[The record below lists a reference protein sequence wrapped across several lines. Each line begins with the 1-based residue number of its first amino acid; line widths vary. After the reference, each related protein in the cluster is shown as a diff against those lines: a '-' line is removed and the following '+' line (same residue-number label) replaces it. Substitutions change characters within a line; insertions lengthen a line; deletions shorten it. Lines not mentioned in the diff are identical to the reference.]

1 MRAVIGVGSENKY
14 RMKIYSLDKFVA
26 WLTLTS
32 GLTISLVAEYYS
44 ILGLV
49 AIFAAAAVPVI
60 IMGIALGVG
69 KVVATIWLKLNWSRA
84 PFLIKSYLIVA
95 ILILMFITSMGIF
108 GFLSKAHVDQASNS
122 SESAAQVQKL
132 TTEIARQTAT
142 VARAESRLKQLE
154 TTGIGADANVQS
166 QINEEQKRI
175 DSAYSRVQPAIDEQ
189 QKIIDGQTK
198 LYADQIAKID
208 EQIAVLQQY
217 IDSREIVKAQ
227 GLVGTRADGNW
238 GPGTAAAV
246 RTWQAARAAERTN
259 AVAKL
264 EQANSE
270 STIRAAREEIARVRK
285 GAESQIADS
294 NKVVNRLR
302 EQLGKTS
309 TADVEKALS
318 EQQTILKE
326 VNADI
331 DRLTQQKYT
340 IEAEYRK
347 LEAEV
352 GPVKFIAEFIYGDNA
367 DANLLE
373 KAVTWVIIILIVVF
387 DPLAL
392 ILLLASQYSFG
403 WFKQERE
410 RQESINED
418 QAAMSILPPDDI
430 EIRPF
435 TQEEIDALD
444 SVDTDVAK
452 SVPKSYP
459 YLTEPFVHFPP
470 SKPVV
475 YNLQPADEDDE
486 DVEDENETV
495 ELKTAKTLW
504 KSENSHDSLKHQRKL
519 FEEGVI
525 SELPWEKFLVKDD
538 AANEALKWAEE
549 QAEKKRMISW
559 MEREGSQQIKKSKEE

>member
-1 MRAVIGVGSENKY
+1 MRAVIGDGLENKY

-26 WLTLTS
+26 WLTLVS

-49 AIFAAAAVPVI
+49 AIFAAAAIPVI

-69 KVVATIWLKLNWSRA
+69 KVVATIWLKLNWERA
-84 PFLIKSYLIVA
+84 PFLIKSYLTIAV
-95 ILILMFITSMGIF
+95 LVLMFITSMGIF

-132 TTEIARQTAT
+132 TTEIARQTAI
-142 VARAESRLKQLE
+142 VSRAESRLKQLE

-208 EQIAVLQQY
+208 EQIAVLQKY
-217 IDSREIVKAQ
+217 IDSKEIDKAQ

-246 RTWQAARAAERTN
+246 RTWQAARAAERSD

-264 EQANSE
+264 EQANNNPI
-270 STIRAAREEIARVRK
+270 IRAAREEIARVRK

-302 EQLGKTS
+302 DQLGKTS
-309 TADVEKALS
+309 TADVEKALG

-326 VNADI
+326 ANADI
-331 DRLTQQKYT
+331 DKLTQQKYA

-403 WFKQERE
+403 WFRQVKEQQELIDDDR
-410 RQESINED
+410 
-418 QAAMSILPPDDI
+418 AAMSIIPPLD
-430 EIRPF
+430 EATRPF
-435 TQEEIDALD
+435 TEAEIVALNAADEETKPAP
-444 SVDTDVAK
+444 VKQV
-452 SVPKSYP
+452 
-459 YLTEPFVHFPP
+459 YLQQPFTHFPP
-470 SKPVV
+470 GPPVV
-475 YNLQPADEDDE
+475 YTPPQMDEDDE
-486 DVEDENETV
+486 DHEENETV
-495 ELKTAKTLW
+495 ELKTAKKLW
-504 KSENSHDSLKHQRKL
+504 KSENPHDSLKHQRKL
-519 FEEGVI
+519 FEEGAI

-538 AANEALKWAEE
+538 AAEEALKWAEE

>member
-1 MRAVIGVGSENKY
+1 MRAVIGVGLENKY

-26 WLTLTS
+26 WLALIS

-49 AIFAAAAVPVI
+49 AIFAAASIPVI
-60 IMGIALGVG
+60 IMGIALGIG
-69 KVVATIWLKLNWSRA
+69 KIVATIWLKLNWSRA
-84 PFLIKSYLIVA
+84 PFLIKSYLTIAV
-95 ILILMFITSMGIF
+95 LVLMFITSMGIF

-132 TTEIARQTAT
+132 TTEIARQTAI
-142 VARAESRLKQLE
+142 VSRAESRLKQLE

-166 QINEEQKRI
+166 QISEEQKRI
-175 DSAYSRVQPAIDEQ
+175 DSAYLRIQPAIDEQ
-189 QKIIDGQTK
+189 QKIIDSQTK

-208 EQIAVLQQY
+208 EQIAVLQKY
-217 IDSREIVKAQ
+217 IDAKEIDKAQ
-227 GLVGTRADGNW
+227 GLVGTKADGNW
-238 GPGTAAAV
+238 GPGTASAV
-246 RTWQAARAAERTN
+246 RTWQAARTSERTD
-259 AVAKL
+259 AVSKL
-264 EQANSE
+264 EQANNNP
-270 STIRAAREEIARVRK
+270 TIRAAREEIARVRK

-294 NKVVNRLR
+294 NNVVNRLR

-309 TADVEKALS
+309 TTDVETALG
-318 EQQTILKE
+318 EQQTILKQANSE
-326 VNADI
+326 I
-331 DRLTQQKYT
+331 DKLTQQKYT

-392 ILLLASQYSFG
+392 ILLLASQFSFS
-403 WFKQERE
+403 WVKSTKEQHNLVED
-410 RQESINED
+410 D
-418 QAAMSILPPDDI
+418 QAAMSIVPPNET

-435 TQEEIDALD
+435 TQQEIDALNG
-444 SVDTDVAK
+444 VIENPA
-452 SVPKSYP
+452 PKSYP

-470 SKPVV
+470 GPPVV
-475 YNLQPADEDDE
+475 YTPPQIEEDEDEDDE
-486 DVEDENETV
+486 NDTV
-495 ELKTAKTLW
+495 ELKEAKKQW
-504 KSENSHDSLKHQRKL
+504 KAENPKDSLKHQRKL
-519 FEEGVI
+519 LDEGVI
-525 SELPWEKFLVKDD
+525 SELPWEKDIIKD
-538 AANEALKWAEE
+538 AAAEEALKWAEE

>member
-1 MRAVIGVGSENKY
+1 MRAVIGDGLENKY
-14 RMKIYSLDKFVA
+14 RMKMYSLDKFVA
-26 WLTLTS
+26 WLTLVS

-49 AIFAAAAVPVI
+49 AIFAAAAIPVI

-69 KVVATIWLKLNWSRA
+69 KVVATIWLKLNWERA
-84 PFLIKSYLIVA
+84 PFLIKSYLTIAV
-95 ILILMFITSMGIF
+95 LVLMFITSMGIF

-122 SESAAQVQKL
+122 SESAAQIQKL
-132 TTEIARQTAT
+132 TTEIARQTAI
-142 VARAESRLKQLE
+142 VSRAEARLKQLE

-208 EQIAVLQQY
+208 EQIAVLQKY
-217 IDSREIVKAQ
+217 IDSKEIDKAQ

-246 RTWQAARAAERTN
+246 RTWQAARATERSD
-259 AVAKL
+259 ALAKL
-264 EQANSE
+264 EQANNNP
-270 STIRAAREEIARVRK
+270 TIRAAREEIARVRK

-302 EQLGKTS
+302 DQLGKTS

-318 EQQTILKE
+318 DQQTILKE
-326 VNADI
+326 ANADI
-331 DRLTQQKYT
+331 DKLTQQKYA

-403 WFKQERE
+403 WFRQIKEQQELIDDDR
-410 RQESINED
+410 
-418 QAAMSILPPDDI
+418 AAMSIIPPLD
-430 EIRPF
+430 EATRPF
-435 TQEEIDALD
+435 TEAEIVALNAADEETKPAP
-444 SVDTDVAK
+444 VKQV
-452 SVPKSYP
+452 
-459 YLTEPFVHFPP
+459 YLQQPFTHFPP
-470 SKPVV
+470 GPPVV
-475 YNLQPADEDDE
+475 YTPPQMDEDDE
-486 DVEDENETV
+486 DHEENETV
-495 ELKTAKTLW
+495 ELKAAKTLW
-504 KSENSHDSLKHQRKL
+504 KSENPHDSLKHQRKL

-538 AANEALKWAEE
+538 AAEEALKWAEE

>member
-1 MRAVIGVGSENKY
+1 MRAVIGDGLENKY

-26 WLTLTS
+26 WLTLIS

-49 AIFAAAAVPVI
+49 AIFAAAAIPVI

-69 KVVATIWLKLNWSRA
+69 KVVATIWLKLNWERA
-84 PFLIKSYLIVA
+84 PFLIKSYLTIAV
-95 ILILMFITSMGIF
+95 LVLMFITSMGIF

-132 TTEIARQTAT
+132 TTEIARQTAI
-142 VARAESRLKQLE
+142 VSRAESRLKQLE

-208 EQIAVLQQY
+208 EQIAVLQKY
-217 IDSREIVKAQ
+217 IDSKEIDKAQ

-246 RTWQAARAAERTN
+246 RTWQAARAAERSD

-264 EQANSE
+264 EQANNNP
-270 STIRAAREEIARVRK
+270 TIRAAREEIARVRK

-302 EQLGKTS
+302 DQLGKTS
-309 TADVEKALS
+309 TADVEKALG

-326 VNADI
+326 ANADI
-331 DRLTQQKYT
+331 DKLTQQKYA

-403 WFKQERE
+403 WFRQAKEQQELIDDDR
-410 RQESINED
+410 
-418 QAAMSILPPDDI
+418 AAMSIIPPLD
-430 EIRPF
+430 EATRPF
-435 TQEEIDALD
+435 TEAEIVALNAADEETKPAP
-444 SVDTDVAK
+444 VKQV
-452 SVPKSYP
+452 
-459 YLTEPFVHFPP
+459 YLQQPFTHFPP
-470 SKPVV
+470 GPPVV
-475 YNLQPADEDDE
+475 YTPPQMDEDDE
-486 DVEDENETV
+486 DHEENETV
-495 ELKTAKTLW
+495 ELKAAKTLW

-538 AANEALKWAEE
+538 AAEEALKWAEE